1 MTGQA
6 IAYIRVST
14 LEQNIESQKELF
26 SNLKID
32 KFFEEKIS
40 AKNAKRPELQNMLDY
55 AREGDIIYVKD
66 LSRLARNTKDLLDII
81 EFLNKKQI
89 ALKSIKENID
99 TSTHCLAHFNKCT
112 AT

>member
-26 SNLKID
+26 PKLKID

-40 AKNAKRPELQNMLDY
+40 AKIL
-55 AREGDIIYVKD
+55 
-66 LSRLARNTKDLLDII
+66 
-81 EFLNKKQI
+81 LNKKVM
-89 ALKSIKENID
+89 E
-99 TSTHCLAHFNKCT
+99 
-112 AT
+112 